1 MRAISHL
8 LIALSL
14 LLVGCT
20 ANVRQ
25 FVDET
30 PTSKH
35 IFLTMG
41 GTDVA
46 NIYREVAAGLASKGY
61 KVDRYL
67 DMHKSQT
74 AAPYMVGFKHSTGP
88 RLGQHWF
95 VVDVFEFRAGGLE
108 PKNIGSTTFS
118 SAGTEL
124 IPTFTSG
131 LADEIVSAVDG
142 IWQEA
147 GG

>member
-1 MRAISHL
+1 MRAASHL
-8 LIALSL
+8 FAILCLCLA
-14 LLVGCT
+14 GCS

-35 IFLTMG
+35 IYLTMG
-41 GTDVA
+41 GADAA
-46 NIYREVAAGLASKGY
+46 NIYREVAAGLAAKGY
-61 KVDRYL
+61 KVDRHL

-74 AAPYMVGFKHSTGP
+74 AAPYMVGFQYSTGP

-95 VVDVFEFRAGGLE
+95 MVDVFEFRAGGLE
-108 PKNIGSTTFS
+108 PKNIGRTTFS